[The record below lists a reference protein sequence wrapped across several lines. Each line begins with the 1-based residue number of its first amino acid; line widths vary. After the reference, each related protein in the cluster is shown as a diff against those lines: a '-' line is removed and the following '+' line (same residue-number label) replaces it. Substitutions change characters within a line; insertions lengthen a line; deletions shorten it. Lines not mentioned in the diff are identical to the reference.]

1 MFTDNNK
8 KGGASSD
15 LRSQPNRIEKE
26 TSINGSIVSKDDFR
40 IEGKLEGS
48 LTTTGKVV
56 IGPSGSING
65 QVDCLNADIEGQ
77 FKGEIKVGELLNLQ
91 AKSSVEGKVQTAK
104 LAIAPGA
111 IFEAECS
118 MKPKGVSN
126 LNPNLKDDLS
136 QEAS

>member
-1 MFTDNNK
+1 MFADTNK
-8 KGGASSD
+8 KGNSSAD

-26 TSINGSIVSKDDFR
+26 TSIIGSITSKDDFR
-40 IEGKLEGS
+40 IEGSLEGN

-65 QVDCLNADIEGQ
+65 KVDCLNADIEGN
-77 FKGEIKVGELLNLQ
+77 FKGEIVVGELVNLQ
-91 AKSSVEGKVQTAK
+91 SKSVVEGKVQTAK

-126 LNPNLKDDLS
+126 LKPQPKDEFS

>member
-8 KGGASSD
+8 KTSASTD

-26 TSINGSIVSKDDFR
+26 TTIIGSIVSKDDFR
-40 IEGKLEGS
+40 IEGRLEGS
-48 LTTTGKVV
+48 LTTSGKVV
-56 IGPSGSING
+56 IGKSGSIEG
-65 QVDCLNADIEGQ
+65 QVDCVNADIEGT
-77 FKGEIKVGELLNLQ
+77 FKGEIKVAELLNLQ
-91 AKSSVEGKVQTAK
+91 SQSSVEGKVQTTK

-118 MKPKGVSN
+118 MKPKGVSS
-126 LNPNLKDDLS
+126 LKPDRKDDLA

>member
-1 MFTDNNK
+1 MFADNNK
-8 KGGASSD
+8 RTGSSTD
-15 LRSQPNRIEKE
+15 MRSQPNRIEKE
-26 TSINGSIVSKDDFR
+26 TSIKGSIVSKDDFR
-40 IEGKLEGS
+40 IEGRLEGS

-56 IGPSGSING
+56 IGKSGSIEG
-65 QVDCLNADIEGQ
+65 QVDCLNADIEGV

-91 AKSSVEGKVQTAK
+91 AQSSVEGKVQTSK

-118 MKPKGVSN
+118 MKPKGVSS
-126 LNPNLKDDLS
+126 LKPDRKDDLS